1 MTADGVLK
9 GLFYLVLILNY
20 IVLVSPVFSSRK
32 DAYKEMS
39 TARSWLAPQRRRRC
53 FSSYRQISQ
62 SLSDVFCC
70 SCQPDFFL
78 FSGIRH

>member
-32 DAYKEMS
+32 DA
-39 TARSWLAPQRRRRC
+39 W
-53 FSSYRQISQ
+53 
-62 SLSDVFCC
+62 VCC
-70 SCQPDFFL
+70 TN
-78 FSGIRH
+78 R